1 MMKCHAMKISIH
13 SGTFHA
19 HHLAEVISRLGR
31 VGYDGYADNVG
42 DGLYGSALPTHLE
55 PLLRTMSFYG
65 SHVATA
71 VLRADCP
78 GAMSYNIE
86 NFDFRRVPR
95 PIFPLNREM
104 EWWPYATGDRA

>member
-1 MMKCHAMKISIH
+1 MGNPGIVDFSCSSPVGGDLPPGLDRRCNHGAQPSLFRKVGIEPFEAKVVALK
-13 SGTFHA
+13 SGT
-19 HHLAEVISRLGR
+19 
-31 VGYDGYADNVG
+31 GYKVT
-42 DGLYGSALPTHLE
+42 YG
-55 PLLRTMSFYG
+55 
-65 SHVATA
+65 HVATA

-95 PIFPLNREM
+95 PIFPLDREM